1 MFKGR
6 EKGPAASPTSFLS
19 SWSNSL
25 SEKSRR
31 SNQPQMDRMDRM
43 DADELAQNT
52 ALICVLHLRVSAFIC
67 GSKFLN

>member
-6 EKGPAASPTSFLS
+6 EKGPAASPTSVLS

-25 SEKSRR
+25 PEKSRR
-31 SNQPQMDRMDRM
+31 SNQPQMDRM

-67 GSKFLN
+67 GSI

>member
-25 SEKSRR
+25 PEKSRR
-31 SNQPQMDRMDRM
+31 SNQPQMDRM